1 MILNVIVTEWV
12 ILVLITMRVI
22 AAMVVA
28 PPYNSYAIPPTVRF
42 FVALIIA
49 YLTYFSIDKSTINL
63 QISLGFIFF
72 VGIKEIITGLIIGF
86 FLNFVFYGISF
97 AGMLIGFDM
106 GLTMASVFNP
116 TIEIENNVIGSLL
129 LYLSLLIFILING
142 HHYVI
147 EAVVY
152 SFRVIPI
159 GKYPVNEW
167 LYNYIVKQS
176 GMIFVIAVKIAAPII
191 VSFFLVNVAEGIMAR
206 VVPQMQVF
214 FVTQPLRTML
224 GFLILVSII
233 PIYTYVIKNLLRHTE
248 TSLLEL
254 INQMIR

>member
-1 MILNVIVTEWV
+1 MILNTIVTEWV
-12 ILVLITMRVI
+12 ILVLITMRIV

-28 PPYNSYAIPPTVRF
+28 PPYNSNAIPPVTRF
-42 FVALIIA
+42 FIALIIA
-49 YLTYFSIDKSTINL
+49 YLTYFSIDKTTINI
-63 QISLGFIFF
+63 QISIGFLFF

-86 FLNFVFYGISF
+86 FINFVFYGISY

-106 GLTMASVFNP
+106 GLTMATVFNP
-116 TIEIENNVIGSLL
+116 SLEIENNIVGSILI
-129 LYLSLLIFILING
+129 YLALLIFIMING

-152 SFRVIPI
+152 SFKVIPI

-167 LYNYIVKQS
+167 LFKYIVGQS
-176 GMIFVIAVKIAAPII
+176 GMIFVIAVKIAAPVL
-191 VSFFLVNVAEGIMAR
+191 VSFFLVNVAEGIMSR

-214 FVTQPLRTML
+214 FVTQPLRIML
-224 GFLILVSII
+224 GFLILVTVI
-233 PIYTYVIKNLLRHTE
+233 PVYTYVIKNLLSHTE

>member
-28 PPYNSYAIPPTVRF
+28 PPYNSNAIPPQARF
-42 FVALIIA
+42 FIALIIA
-49 YLTYFSIDKSTINL
+49 YLTYFSIDKSTINI
-63 QISLGFIFF
+63 QISIGFLFF
-72 VGIKEIITGLIIGF
+72 TGLKEIITGLIIGF
-86 FLNFVFYGISF
+86 FLNFVFYGISY

-106 GLTMASVFNP
+106 GLTMATVFNP
-116 TIEIENNVIGSLL
+116 QLEIENNVIGSII

-152 SFRVIPI
+152 SFKVIPI

-167 LYNYIVKQS
+167 LYKYIVQQS
-176 GMIFVIAVKIAAPII
+176 SLIFVIAVKIAAPIM
-191 VSFFLVNVAEGIMAR
+191 VSFFLVNIAEGIMSR

-214 FVTQPLRTML
+214 FVTQPLRIML
-224 GFLILVSII
+224 GFFILITVI
-233 PIYTYVIKNLLRHTE
+233 PIYTYVIKNLLQHTE
-248 TSLLEL
+248 SSLLEL

>member
-28 PPYNSYAIPPTVRF
+28 PPYNSNAIPPVVRF

-49 YLTYFSIDKSTINL
+49 YLTYFSIDKSTINI
-63 QISLGFIFF
+63 QISVGFLFF
-72 VGIKEIITGLIIGF
+72 IGVKEIITGLIIGF
-86 FLNFVFYGISF
+86 FLNFVFYGISY

-106 GLTMASVFNP
+106 GLTMATVFNP
-116 TIEIENNVIGSLL
+116 SLEIENNVVGSLL
-129 LYLSLLIFILING
+129 LYLGLLIFILING

-152 SFRVIPI
+152 SFKVIPI

-167 LYNYIVKQS
+167 LLKYIVQQS
-176 GMIFVIAVKIAAPII
+176 GMIFVIAVKIAAPVM
-191 VSFFLVNVAEGIMAR
+191 VSFFLVNVAEGIMSR

-214 FVTQPLRTML
+214 FVTQPLRIML
-224 GFLILVSII
+224 GFLILVTVI
-233 PIYTYVIKNLLRHTE
+233 PIYTYVIKNLLSHSE
-248 TSLLEL
+248 TALLEL
-254 INQMIR
+254 INNMIK